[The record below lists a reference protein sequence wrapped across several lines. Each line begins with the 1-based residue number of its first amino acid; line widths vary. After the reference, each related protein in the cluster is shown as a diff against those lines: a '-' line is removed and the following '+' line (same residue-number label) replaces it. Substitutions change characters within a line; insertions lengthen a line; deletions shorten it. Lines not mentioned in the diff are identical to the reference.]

1 MKKIIH
7 TQSTENK
14 KDFQDNVLKQ
24 DENNLLSA
32 YQRIQDLNDLKSKFI
47 TTVSHEFRTPLAIMQ
62 SSIVLAKHYGKKG
75 QLDKVDKHLKD
86 IEINMKAL
94 NELIDQVAELNFS
107 NEEISSEQL
116 IEFTENHTVKYLIE
130 FKQLP

>member
-1 MKKIIH
+1 MKKNIH
-7 TQSTENK
+7 SQSSENK

-24 DENNLLSA
+24 DEDDLLSA
-32 YQRIQDLNDLKSKFI
+32 YHRTQHLNDLKSKFI

-75 QLDKVDKHLKD
+75 EFNKIEKHLEE

-94 NELIDQVAELNFS
+94 NELINQVAELNFS
-107 NEEISSEQL
+107 DDEISSVQL
-116 IEFTENHTVKYLIE
+116 IEFTENHKL
-130 FKQLP
+130 K

>member
-1 MKKIIH
+1 MKKNIH
-7 TQSTENK
+7 SQSSENK

-24 DENNLLSA
+24 DEDDLLSA
-32 YQRIQDLNDLKSKFI
+32 YHRTQHLNDLKSKFI

-75 QLDKVDKHLKD
+75 EFKKIEKHLEE

-94 NELIDQVAELNFS
+94 NELINQVAELNFS
-107 NEEISSEQL
+107 DDEISSVQL
-116 IEFTENHTVKYLIE
+116 IEFTENHKL
-130 FKQLP
+130 K

>member
-1 MKKIIH
+1 MKKNIH
-7 TQSTENK
+7 SQSSENK

-24 DENNLLSA
+24 DEDDLLSA
-32 YQRIQDLNDLKSKFI
+32 YHRIQHLNDLKSKFI

-75 QLDKVDKHLKD
+75 EFKKIEKHLEE

-94 NELIDQVAELNFS
+94 NELINQVAELNFS
-107 NEEISSEQL
+107 DDEISSVQL
-116 IEFTENHTVKYLIE
+116 IEFTENHKL
-130 FKQLP
+130 K